1 MNSKNTNDLV
11 GWHGTTIFSVRR
23 GNQVVLAGDG
33 QVSLGATIIKPNAKK
48 VRAIQ
53 NGKVLAGFAG
63 STADAFT
70 LLERLEGKLEKHG
83 GHLMRS
89 AVELAKDWR
98 SDKYLR
104 RLEAMLAVVD
114 ETCSLVITGQGDV
127 LEPEDGIIGIGSGG
141 HYALSAGKALFYNTD
156 KSALEI
162 AQCAMK
168 IAADICVYTNQ
179 NALFETLEI
188 IENK

>member
-1 MNSKNTNDLV
+1 MTSHNSHDLV

-23 GNQVVLAGDG
+23 GNQVVMAGDG
-33 QVSLGATIIKPNAKK
+33 QVSLGPTIIKPNAKK
-48 VRAIQ
+48 IRRIQ
-53 NGKVLAGFAG
+53 NNKVLAGFAG

-70 LLERLEGKLEKHG
+70 LLERLEAKLEKHG

-104 RLEAMLAVVD
+104 RLEAMLAVAD

-127 LEPEDGIIGIGSGG
+127 LEPEHGLIGIGSGG
-141 HYALSAGKALFYNTD
+141 YYALSAGKALFHHTE

-168 IAADICVYTNQ
+168 IAADICVYTNE
-179 NALFETLEI
+179 NAIFETLELPQ
-188 IENK
+188 